1 MADFTYT
8 YGSKDAAEVNMATAD
23 LRVLLV
29 TAGSNAL
36 TNRDAQFLGSFSP
49 LNEFAGSPYARQALS
64 GEALAVD
71 LPNDRTRLNASAITF
86 PAINGGS
93 PIVAA
98 IVYRHVTNDS
108 DSIPWFK
115 FELSHTPS
123 GSDLVI
129 DVTANGVAII
139 GGD

>member
-8 YGSKDAAEVNMATAD
+8 YGALDAASVNMATAD

-29 TAGSNAL
+29 TASSDAL
-36 TNRDAQFLGSFSP
+36 TDRDAQFIGSLSP
-49 LNEFAGSPYARQALS
+49 LNEFAGSPYARQAIS

-71 LPNDRTRLNASAITF
+71 LANDRARLNANLITF
-86 PAINGGS
+86 AGIAGGAQ
-93 PIVAA
+93 VKAA

-115 FELSHTPS
+115 FEFDHTPS

-129 DVTANGVAII
+129 DPTTNGLAVI